1 VDGCSRLGAVI
12 KTVLPLAVPGLLTVV
27 IFSFTLVMQE
37 FVYALTF
44 ILSVGKMTISLGVP
58 IALVLDVYRWGPL
71 MAATLISSIPVAI
84 LYNLFLDRFIAGFTG
99 GAVKG

>member
-1 VDGCSRLGAVI
+1 MPDFHTLRGEDDDQLRG
-12 KTVLPLAVPGLLTVV
+12 PL
-27 IFSFTLVMQE
+27 
-37 FVYALTF
+37 
-44 ILSVGKMTISLGVP
+44 
-58 IALVLDVYRWGPL
+58 ALVLDVYRWGPL